1 MAQTFAIS
9 KKPSSPGT
17 RKHRSPLVVSAQSKT
32 PITVTP
38 TPLEGKATNNKD
50 KAKNNNNKS
59 GLDKDKEIPHL
70 TPIPTPTA
78 TTATPLVEAP
88 PPVPASAPAAVRG
101 RGRPKKALPPIYKGD
116 TPPEEAAASHVA
128 LKAPTPGRKKTAKLK
143 RTRQHRIDHGRLLEA
158 ERLSGTKVPLAAS
171 RIVEQLQALLT
182 RATVEAFRGKRNR
195 PHVTLSKLEEQ
206 AIQEALVLF
215 QLKVRLQRGGEVRRV
230 KVS

>member
-9 KKPSSPGT
+9 KKPSPPGT

-38 TPLEGKATNNKD
+38 TPLEGKATKD
-50 KAKNNNNKS
+50 KAKANNKS
-59 GLDKDKEIPHL
+59 GLHKDKEIPHL
-70 TPIPTPTA
+70 TP
-78 TTATPLVEAP
+78 TATPTSLVEAP
-88 PPVPASAPAAVRG
+88 PAASAPAAVRG

-116 TPPEEAAASHVA
+116 TPPEGEAASHVA

-143 RTRQHRIDHGRLLEA
+143 RTRQHRIDHARLLEA
-158 ERLSGTKVPLAAS
+158 ERLSGTKVPLTGDKVPLAAS

-215 QLKVRLQRGGEVRRV
+215 QLKVSLQRGGEVRRV
-230 KVS
+230 KAS